1 MTPSCLLGAQP
12 SQPAAASHSKKRGGG
27 LLSRL
32 FSSLPND
39 RRIESSSAT
48 SKVLTG
54 APCSSQCTSAL
65 PHQAAA
71 FSSTIASTISP
82 GCGQT
87 GQAPCSI
94 APYLNYKTDMEEKY
108 IFGRELGKGGNGVV
122 RVVTN
127 RETGE
132 EFACKS
138 ILKVLKDASDKKKQG
153 HLDSIRREV
162 QVLTK
167 LRGSL
172 NVVKLED
179 VYEDEE
185 HVHLVMEMCSG
196 GELWHRI
203 GDRHYSERTV
213 ASFMRAVLRTLAQ
226 CHAQNI
232 LHRDIKPGNFMLL
245 SGEERAP
252 VKAIDFGL
260 AAPFEP
266 QQLPRTDL
274 GLEGTPWYMAPETLR
289 GEWSP
294 GSDIWAAG
302 VMAYQLLSGRFPF
315 DDKKNPFAPAITAI
329 WRSVLNDP
337 LDFNHPCWGAISAE
351 ARDFCRLLLSREVGA
366 RPSAREALKHP
377 WLQGDSSERSVGKPL
392 SRSVVARIQ
401 RFASGSLLRRSVL
414 KSIAAELLN
423 HPELITGPPPPP
435 PPPPPPT
442 TTTTTTTTAA
452 AALLAAGG
460 TAGAESKNQLQEDSL
475 AKGNLTE
482 GADATKVAEAPAAAA
497 GGAAGDA
504 DVTASWGAGGAEVGD
519 RSGSGLIPTGAAA
532 LLSLLSQLR
541 LDGAEAAL
549 DKMQLGEALARMGY
563 HLAPSEVSRLM
574 EGLDT
579 SRRGVVC
586 RSALAASLMDWRH
599 LQRNHTELWL
609 ELAAK
614 AFQRLDSGG
623 SGVLEVE
630 ELLGALRA
638 RLPPEEVRAALEEA
652 LREAEAAGAGPV
664 GLCGFGTATAAQGM
678 DFGAFVNLLRVGSH
692 DSLDMYDDRM
702 SVRSGGSRGASLD
715 RYNTLLAAS
724 SHHRSAALATSCST
738 IATTDWSR
746 HGPGG
751 SRHGSSS
758 RHGGGGGG
766 DASTH
771 SCASDRS
778 DVASIPDND
787 RSLHG
792 SGQMLQQSSYKY
804 APAAAAL
811 PGAIAFRFDTDRTD
825 KYDSGSKTTVPTVA
839 ATSAAE
845 SASSRGDG
853 GILWRF
859 DVGGPKAPPPPVWRF
874 DVGGGSRKV
883 PGDHFAQPTEAV
895 ATTTAGAGS
904 GGVDRSGGG
913 GGGGGLATRPQGGHF
928 DRRMHGS
935 NLYRNVAL
943 RALQGGVGGAGSH
956 RGGCL
961 DTVAE

>member
-1 MTPSCLLGAQP
+1 
-12 SQPAAASHSKKRGGG
+12 
-27 LLSRL
+27 
-32 FSSLPND
+32 
-39 RRIESSSAT
+39 
-48 SKVLTG
+48 
-54 APCSSQCTSAL
+54 
-65 PHQAAA
+65 
-71 FSSTIASTISP
+71 
-82 GCGQT
+82 
-87 GQAPCSI
+87 
-94 APYLNYKTDMEEKY
+94 
-108 IFGRELGKGGNGVV
+108 
-122 RVVTN
+122 
-127 RETGE
+127 
-132 EFACKS
+132 
-138 ILKVLKDASDKKKQG
+138 
-153 HLDSIRREV
+153 
-162 QVLTK
+162 
-167 LRGSL
+167 
-172 NVVKLED
+172 
-179 VYEDEE
+179 
-185 HVHLVMEMCSG
+185 
-196 GELWHRI
+196 
-203 GDRHYSERTV
+203 
-213 ASFMRAVLRTLAQ
+213 
-226 CHAQNI
+226 
-232 LHRDIKPGNFMLL
+232 
-245 SGEERAP
+245 
-252 VKAIDFGL
+252 
-260 AAPFEP
+260 
-266 QQLPRTDL
+266 
-274 GLEGTPWYMAPETLR
+274 
-289 GEWSP
+289 
-294 GSDIWAAG
+294 
-302 VMAYQLLSGRFPF
+302 
-315 DDKKNPFAPAITAI
+315 
-329 WRSVLNDP
+329 
-337 LDFNHPCWGAISAE
+337 
-351 ARDFCRLLLSREVGA
+351 
-366 RPSAREALKHP
+366 
-377 WLQGDSSERSVGKPL
+377 
-392 SRSVVARIQ
+392 
-401 RFASGSLLRRSVL
+401 
-414 KSIAAELLN
+414 
-423 HPELITGPPPPP
+423 
-435 PPPPPPT
+435 
-442 TTTTTTTTAA
+442 
-452 AALLAAGG
+452 
-460 TAGAESKNQLQEDSL
+460 
-475 AKGNLTE
+475 
-482 GADATKVAEAPAAAA
+482 
-497 GGAAGDA
+497 
-504 DVTASWGAGGAEVGD
+504 
-519 RSGSGLIPTGAAA
+519 
-532 LLSLLSQLR
+532 
-541 LDGAEAAL
+541 
-549 DKMQLGEALARMGY
+549 
-563 HLAPSEVSRLM
+563 M